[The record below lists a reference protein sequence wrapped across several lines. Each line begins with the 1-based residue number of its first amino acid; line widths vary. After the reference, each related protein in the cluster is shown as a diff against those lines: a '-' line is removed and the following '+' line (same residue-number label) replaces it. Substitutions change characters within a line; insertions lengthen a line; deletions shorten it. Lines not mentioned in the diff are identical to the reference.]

1 MATYT
6 IQAAGLRWL
15 PGTVVGA
22 YPQWSQPQQPP
33 LGAPSG
39 TPTATGT
46 VTSLGVLVFTGL
58 ADDESY
64 YAATSTGAGGYIA
77 FTTSSG
83 VATSSAV
90 TISAALPPG
99 TNNIGDVDVL
109 SVPALFTDGTQKSKL
124 VDTAGANVAAVSA
137 AGRLSVDASGVAV
150 TLAALPAGTNNIGD
164 VDVLTL
170 PALPAGTN
178 TIGSVNIPSGAGR
191 TLKFAVINT
200 AASGDTQIAAA
211 GGASLKHK
219 VYAYFINAAGAV
231 NVAFRSAT
239 TSISGLHRLTAAGD
253 GVVAP
258 GQAQS
263 HYFETA
269 ANTILNVNLSAA
281 VQVDGW
287 IAYFTEA

>member
-90 TISAALPPG
+90 TISAALPAG

-124 VDTAGANVAAVSA
+124 VDTAGTNVAAVSA
-137 AGRLSVDASGVAV
+137 AGRLSVDASGVTV
-150 TLAALPAGTNNIGD
+150 P
-164 VDVLTL
+164 VS
-170 PALPAGTN
+170 
-178 TIGSVNIPSGAGR
+178 GSVSIGGGDPGGHEQHRRRRCAHPPGAPRGHQHDRVGEHPLGGR
-191 TLKFAVINT
+191 PDVEVRRHQHGHVRRHA
-200 AASGDTQIAAA
+200 DR
-211 GGASLKHK
+211 GGGRRRA
-219 VYAYFINAAGAV
+219 
-231 NVAFRSAT
+231 
-239 TSISGLHRLTAAGD
+239 
-253 GVVAP
+253 
-258 GQAQS
+258 
-263 HYFETA
+263 
-269 ANTILNVNLSAA
+269 
-281 VQVDGW
+281 
-287 IAYFTEA
+287 

>member
-178 TIGSVNIPSGAGR
+178 TIGSVNIPSGGGR
-191 TLKFAVINT
+191 TLKFSVINV

-211 GGASLKHK
+211 VASQKHK
-219 VYAYFINAAGAV
+219 VYAYFLNGNGAV
-231 NVAFRSAT
+231 NVSFRSAT
-239 TSISGLHRLTAAGD
+239 TSISGLHRFLVAAD
-253 GVVAP
+253 GVVVP

-269 ANTILNVNLSAA
+269 ANTILNINLSAA